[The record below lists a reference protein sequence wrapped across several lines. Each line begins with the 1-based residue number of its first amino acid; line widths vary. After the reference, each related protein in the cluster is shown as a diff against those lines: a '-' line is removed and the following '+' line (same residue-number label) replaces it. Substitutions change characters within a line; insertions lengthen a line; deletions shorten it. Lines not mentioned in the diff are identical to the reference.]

1 MNSRFLAA
9 AVLILATAGCTPID
23 TTLGG
28 AVRHNIAVQVVDP
41 NPHYEGEI
49 IEGGDGQRGAKAVE
63 RYRKGEVK
71 QPAVMSTTAGS
82 SGGGGSR
89 GGGASSSGG

>member
-1 MNSRFLAA
+1 MNSRLPAA
-9 AVLILATAGCTPID
+9 AVIILTTAGCTPID

-41 NPHYEGEI
+41 NPRYEGEVM
-49 IEGGDGQRGAKAVE
+49 EGGDGLRGAKAVE
-63 RYRKGEVK
+63 RYRKGDVK
-71 QPAVMSTTAGS
+71 QPAAMSTTVGS

-89 GGGASSSGG
+89 GGGSTSSGG